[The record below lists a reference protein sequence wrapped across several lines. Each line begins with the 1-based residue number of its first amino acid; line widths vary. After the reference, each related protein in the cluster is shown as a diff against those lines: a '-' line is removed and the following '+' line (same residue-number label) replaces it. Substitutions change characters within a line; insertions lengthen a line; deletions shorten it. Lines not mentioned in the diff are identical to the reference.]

1 MRLQWVNV
9 RSRFAHRVALAGSRP
24 PFVLVIHT
32 VRGEYLPYLC
42 RPETFW
48 QMVASPSKGRF
59 YNAYVRNILPR
70 ADADAADGDAEDA
83 SVKAASALW
92 SRVRGGLGA

>member
-42 RPETFW
+42 QKRVFW
-48 QMVASPSKGRF
+48 QMISSDSKGRF

-70 ADADAADGDAEDA
+70 ADVEAGGDDEDA